1 MKTRQDKEIIT
12 QFIIYLQ
19 SHFTTSMLKQYT
31 KEFKQNLHIAT
42 PVMLGFL
49 GHVFVGLADNI
60 FVGKLDPINLAAVS
74 LANSAIFFIM
84 AFGIGFSYAITPLVS
99 ESVGA
104 NKHYRLQ
111 KVLYNGLLLNTVL
124 GVLMAL
130 LSLFVPEI
138 LAIADQPPEV
148 IALAVPYVRIVG
160 VSLLF
165 VMIFQAFKQFSDGMA
180 LTTYPMIAT
189 VIANVINIYLS
200 YGMVFGHFGFKKMGI
215 YGAAYGTL
223 IARIITVIAL
233 WIALKY
239 FSKTA
244 VYFKKLGIH
253 LISKPVINRLLYL
266 GIPSAFQ
273 GVFEMGIFAAT
284 VWIAGTLGAIN
295 QSANQIAQQLAS
307 LTFMVFIGFGV
318 AATVRVGN
326 EKGRKDFREMK
337 RIAKSIFL
345 QVFIFELIFTA
356 ILIIFRH
363 QLPWI
368 YLSKEYDDPIKM
380 AEAEKVYQ
388 LSVQLLIV
396 AGLFQISDGF
406 QVVLQ
411 GALRGLQDV
420 IYPFFITLIAY
431 WFIGFPM
438 SLYLSKTIGVMGIW
452 YGLLT
457 GLTSAAIMLFFRF
470 KYLSKKL
477 INN

>member
-1 MKTRQDKEIIT
+1 M
-12 QFIIYLQ
+12 F
-19 SHFTTSMLKQYT
+19 KQYT
-31 KEFKQNLHIAT
+31 KEFRRNLQIAT

-49 GHVFVGLADNI
+49 GHVAVGLADSI

-99 ESVGA
+99 EAIGA
-104 NKHYRLQ
+104 EKHHKLE
-111 KVLYNGLLLNTVL
+111 KILYNGVFLNTIL
-124 GVLMAL
+124 GILMAL
-130 LSLFVPEI
+130 LSLYIPKI
-138 LAIADQPPEV
+138 LVIADQPPEV

-160 VSLLF
+160 ISLLF
-165 VMIFQAFKQFSDGMA
+165 VMIFQAYKQFSDGMA
-180 LTTYPMIAT
+180 LTIYPMIAT
-189 VIANVINIYLS
+189 IIANVINVYLS

-223 IARIITVIAL
+223 IARIVTVIAL

-244 VYFKKLGIH
+244 VYFKNLGFH
-253 LISKPVINRLLYL
+253 LISRPVIRRLLYL
-266 GIPSAFQ
+266 GIPSGFQ

-295 QSANQIAQQLAS
+295 QSADQITQQMAS
-307 LTFMVFIGFGV
+307 MTFMVFLGFGV
-318 AATVRVGN
+318 AATVRIGN
-326 EKGRKDFREMK
+326 QKGRKDFKEMK
-337 RIAKSIFL
+337 RIATSIFL
-345 QVFIFELIFTA
+345 QVFLFELLFTA

-368 YLSKEYDDPIKM
+368 FLSKDYNDPIKM
-380 AEAEKVYQ
+380 AEAYKVYQ
-388 LSVQLLIV
+388 LSVQLLII

-420 IYPFFITLIAY
+420 IYPFFITFIAY
-431 WFIGFPM
+431 WLIGFPM
-438 SLYLSKTIGVMGIW
+438 SFYLSKTIGLMGIW

-457 GLTSAAIMLFFRF
+457 GLTTSAIMLFFRF
-470 KYLSKKL
+470 RYLSKKL
-477 INN
+477 MNN